1 MYGHIFSIFNVG
13 AGLFCF
19 SGLLDVC
26 IRYKHRPVRPE
37 GQTGRGAASRI
48 VTLVVQVH
56 RASGL
61 QAAARYIT
69 TTVFFLIH
77 LFYLFILKEETP
89 LNTVIRY
96 TFFFLENLHW

>member
-1 MYGHIFSIFNVG
+1 MPTD
-13 AGLFCF
+13 LLCF

-37 GQTGRGAASRI
+37 GQSGTGAASRV

-69 TTVFFLIH
+69 ITA
-77 LFYLFILKEETP
+77 LFRVL
-89 LNTVIRY
+89 
-96 TFFFLENLHW
+96 